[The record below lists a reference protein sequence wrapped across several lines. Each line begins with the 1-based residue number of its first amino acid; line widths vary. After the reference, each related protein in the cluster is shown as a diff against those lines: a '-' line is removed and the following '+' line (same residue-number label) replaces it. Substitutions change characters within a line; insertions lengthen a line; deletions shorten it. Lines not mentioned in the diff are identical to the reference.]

1 VIQLQGTTIDEKTS
15 PRDLERIRREL
26 VDAVRELQR
35 LPLAVA
41 TPIIG
46 IKLEDGKE
54 TAIPHRLGRP
64 AIVFLAPPQAATPTG
79 RIIELRSGGPDRNKY
94 FVLQAIGWGATIT
107 VDALVL

>member
-1 VIQLQGTTIDEKTS
+1 VIALQGTTIDEKTS
-15 PRDLERIRREL
+15 PQDLERIRRNL
-26 VDAVRELQR
+26 ADAVRELQR

-41 TPIIG
+41 TPILG

-54 TAIPHRLGRP
+54 TAVPHRLGRP
-64 AIVFLAPPQAATPTG
+64 AVVFLTPPRAAAPTG
-79 RIIELRSGGPDRNKY
+79 RIIEVREGGPDRSKY